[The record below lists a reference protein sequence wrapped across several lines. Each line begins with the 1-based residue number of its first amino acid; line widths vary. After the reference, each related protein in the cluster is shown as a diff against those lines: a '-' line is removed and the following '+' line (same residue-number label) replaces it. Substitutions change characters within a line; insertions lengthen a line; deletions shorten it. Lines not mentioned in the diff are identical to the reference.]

1 VSDTTGAQPDAY
13 ARAGVDIAAGD
24 DAARRYQAHAART
37 WRPEVLT
44 ALGGFGGAFALPIE
58 RYPQPLLVSGTDGV
72 GTKLKL
78 AFALNQHDTVGV
90 DCVAMCVNDI
100 AVMGAEPL
108 FFLDYFATGKLD
120 PAVAERVVAGV
131 ADGCTQ
137 AGCALIGGETAEMP
151 GMYADGEYDLAGFA
165 VGIVNRDKLIDGSAV
180 TAGDVVI
187 GLGSSGVHSNGFSL
201 VRHLIADARL
211 DLAADA
217 AALGQPGTS
226 IGAALLTPTRIYA
239 RTLPALAAEFPIH
252 GMAHIT
258 GGGLTENLPRVLHGR
273 WDIELALGS
282 WDVPPVFGW
291 LADLGALSDD
301 TLFRTFNM
309 GVGLALLVPESAA
322 AGVLAR
328 AAALGERA
336 ARIGVV
342 VGDSGTSAPA
352 HGDGGERGPEVPAH
366 GTGQVR
372 RAGSWR

>member
-1 VSDTTGAQPDAY
+1 MSEPAGAAQPDAY
-13 ARAGVDIAAGD
+13 ARAGVDITAGE

-58 RYPQPLLVSGTDGV
+58 RYPEPLLVSGTDGV

-78 AFALNQHDTVGV
+78 AFALNRHDTIGV

-108 FFLDYFATGKLD
+108 FFLDYFATGRLD
-120 PAVAERVVAGV
+120 PGVAERVVAGV
-131 ADGCTQ
+131 AEGCAQ

-151 GMYADGEYDLAGFA
+151 GMYAAGEYDLAGFA
-165 VGIVNRDKLIDGSAV
+165 VGVVNRDRLVDGRAV
-180 TAGDVVI
+180 TAGDLVI

-201 VRHLIADARL
+201 VRRLIADAG
-211 DLAADA
+211 LALTNDA

-226 IGAALLTPTRIYA
+226 VGEALLTPTRIYA
-239 RTLPALAAEFPIH
+239 RTLLALAAELPIH

-258 GGGLTENLPRVLHGR
+258 GGGLTENLPRMLHGR
-273 WDIELALGS
+273 WDVELALGS
-282 WDVPPVFGW
+282 WEVPPVFAW
-291 LADLGALSDD
+291 LADLGALGDD
-301 TLFRTFNM
+301 ELFRAFNM
-309 GVGLALLVPESAA
+309 GVGLALFVPPEAA

-328 AAALGERA
+328 AVTLGERA

-342 VGDSGTSAPA
+342 AP
-352 HGDGGERGPEVPAH
+352 
-366 GTGQVR
+366 GTGVVR
-372 RAGSWR
+372 RVGSWR

>member
-1 VSDTTGAQPDAY
+1 
-13 ARAGVDIAAGD
+13 VDIAAGD

-44 ALGGFGGAFALPIE
+44 ALGGFGGAFALPVD

-78 AFALNQHDTVGV
+78 AFAMNRHDTIGV

-108 FFLDYFATGKLD
+108 FFLDYFATGRLD
-120 PAVAERVVAGV
+120 PGVAERVVAGV
-131 ADGCTQ
+131 ADGCAQ

-165 VGIVNRDKLIDGSAV
+165 VGIVNRDRLVDGSAIA
-180 TAGDVVI
+180 AGDVVI
-187 GLGSSGVHSNGFSL
+187 GLGSSGMHSNGFSL
-201 VRHLIADARL
+201 VRRLIADGG
-211 DLAADA
+211 LALEADA
-217 AALGQPGTS
+217 AALGQPGARL
-226 IGAALLTPTRIYA
+226 GDALLTPTRIYA
-239 RTLPALAAEFPIH
+239 RTLLALAAEFPPH

-273 WDIELALGS
+273 FDVALALGS
-282 WDVPPVFGW
+282 WEVPPVFAW
-291 LADLGALSDD
+291 LADRGALSDD

-309 GVGLALLVPESAA
+309 GVGLALVVPEAAA

-336 ARIGVV
+336 ARIGMV
-342 VGDSGTSAPA
+342 VGDRGT
-352 HGDGGERGPEVPAH
+352 EVPAH
-366 GTGQVR
+366 GTGVVR
-372 RAGSWR
+372 RHGAWR